1 MFMPLFFRFQRPIE
15 GTIDILA
22 LTGTTAYL
30 TYIYSGIDEVAAWTM
45 VPYLGWLTFAS
56 YLSVRK
62 ILSWGPRDYQ
72 VANTPQVGIGYLN
85 NWNFTDKQ
93 AHYPP
98 KSKPAPT
105 KYVNEAPPDKKALW
119 IFLAAECGS
128 SHAMPLTLAFTWL
141 FPAMKKY
148 GTSGYNEFVLSLSIQ
163 EHMHKAIDSCRSIHL
178 RPSRCWKD

>member
-56 YLSVRK
+56 YLSV
-62 ILSWGPRDYQ
+62 
-72 VANTPQVGIGYLN
+72 GIGYLN

-98 KSKPAPT
+98 RSKPAPT
-105 KYVNEAPPDKKALW
+105 KYVNEAPPDKKAL
-119 IFLAAECGS
+119 
-128 SHAMPLTLAFTWL
+128 
-141 FPAMKKY
+141 
-148 GTSGYNEFVLSLSIQ
+148 
-163 EHMHKAIDSCRSIHL
+163 
-178 RPSRCWKD
+178 

>member
-62 ILSWGPRDYQ
+62 IWSWGSRGYQ

-98 KSKPAPT
+98 RSKPAPT

-119 IFLAAECGS
+119 IS
-128 SHAMPLTLAFTWL
+128 
-141 FPAMKKY
+141 
-148 GTSGYNEFVLSLSIQ
+148 
-163 EHMHKAIDSCRSIHL
+163 
-178 RPSRCWKD
+178 